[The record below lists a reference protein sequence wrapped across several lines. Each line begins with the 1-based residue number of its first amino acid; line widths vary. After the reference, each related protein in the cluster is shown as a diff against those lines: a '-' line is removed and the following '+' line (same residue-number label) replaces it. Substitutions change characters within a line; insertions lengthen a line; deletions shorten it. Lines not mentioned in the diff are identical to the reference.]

1 MKRLL
6 SIPVL
11 LLAALSPAYAQV
23 VSSHAPTAVADAGH
37 TSMLGTTK
45 LQPAGKPVARVNGSV
60 LTDRD
65 LVREEYTI
73 FPYARQH
80 NGIPTAMEA
89 DIRSGAMKM
98 MVFEELVYQ
107 EAKRRNVTIPPE
119 QLQKAQIAFRKQ
131 FASPQEY
138 QQLLN
143 SEFKG
148 SKALLNA
155 KIERSLLIEKMMK
168 LEITDKSVVSLAEMR
183 AYYDKHPEQFKIPES
198 YAIQTISVIPP
209 DNPTPEQQKEARK
222 KADNALR
229 QAKETKNYED
239 FGVLAEK
246 ISEDDY
252 RVMMGDHRAMDIT
265 KLPPPVVQAVKNMKP
280 GEMSGLIE
288 LDGHAYT
295 IVRLNAYIPAGQQKF
310 EAVKDGLR
318 EQMKKQKT
326 EALRRDLDK
335 RLRKNAKVEEL

>member
-1 MKRLL
+1 MKQLL

-11 LLAALSPAYAQV
+11 LLVALSAANAQL
-23 VSSHAPTAVADAGH
+23 VSSHEPTVAAQPAGH
-37 TSMLGTTK
+37 TSMLGTTT
-45 LQPAGKPVARVNGSV
+45 LQPAGKPVARVNGSI

-89 DIRSGAMKM
+89 DIRNGAMKM
-98 MVFEELVYQ
+98 MEFEELVYQ
-107 EAKRRNVTIPPE
+107 EAKRRNVSISPV
-119 QLQKAQIAFRKQ
+119 QLQEAQKSFRKQ
-131 FASPQEY
+131 FATPQEY
-138 QQLLN
+138 QELLN

-148 SKALLNA
+148 SKALLDT

-168 LEITDKSVVSLAEMR
+168 LEITDKSVVSLAEAR
-183 AYYDKHPEQFKIPES
+183 AYYDRHPEQFKIPES
-198 YAIQTISVIPP
+198 YAVQTISIIPP
-209 DNPTPEQQKEARK
+209 DNATPEQQKEARK

-229 QAKETKNYED
+229 QAKETKNYEE
-239 FGVLAEK
+239 FGLLAEK

-252 RVMMGDHRAMDIT
+252 RVMMGDHRATDIT
-265 KLPPPVVQAVKNMKP
+265 KLPQPVAQALKIMKP

-295 IVRLNAYIPAGQQKF
+295 IVRLNAYIPSGQQKF
-310 EAVKDGLR
+310 DAVRDGLR
-318 EQMKKQKT
+318 EQLKKQKT
-326 EALRRDLDK
+326 EALRCDLDK
-335 RLRKNAKVEEL
+335 RLRKNAKVE